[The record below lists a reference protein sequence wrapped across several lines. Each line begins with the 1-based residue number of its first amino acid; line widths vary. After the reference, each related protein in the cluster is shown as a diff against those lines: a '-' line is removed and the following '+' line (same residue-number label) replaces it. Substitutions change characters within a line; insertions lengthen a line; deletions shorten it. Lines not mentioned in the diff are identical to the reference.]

1 MPHFDELYDLIG
13 AVNGTDAEINDL
25 LLKINHIYGQF
36 HDMPSNLTVTKRE
49 LVAVIFKNTN
59 FLSLSSLLN
68 LKLEDFIELL
78 KLLNPR
84 GVDYSKFS
92 CRQILKSEI
101 ELKKELNQAQEQWKI
116 SSNQLRIKLNQSNS
130 PMINEYKDILATA
143 DFDEVFASLVSTIH
157 RKEEELGVTPTIDIK
172 QMNEMVK
179 DITTAQYELYEPF
192 TDRFIDNILTEAT
205 KTVLNAR
212 ESGENPDDYDA
223 LRCFE
228 EATKSY
234 KSKLANQLQE
244 ILSVDA
250 SEIGDKL
257 KQTNA
262 AYHDELSKFTYFI
275 ETSTKQ
281 WLESHQDRNISA
293 KFTQIAEKHLQE
305 MVVYSKYVS
314 DKYLQLINKQK
325 MLMIRSLQ
333 KNKQL
338 HSVSASSELDVY
350 KIKTITKKL
359 KKVQYMDDVIKKHE
373 VQASSPTGKKTYTT
387 SSMSPA
393 TFTLTESL
401 STQSIQS
408 RLDELKKQ
416 REESLVNNETIL

>member
-13 AVNGTDAEINDL
+13 AVNGTDTEINDL

-36 HDMPSNLTVTKRE
+36 HAMPPNLTVTKRE

-78 KLLNPR
+78 KLLNPHC
-84 GVDYSKFS
+84 VDYSKFS
-92 CRQILKSEI
+92 CKQILKSEI
-101 ELKKELNQAQEQWKI
+101 ELKKELNQAQEQWKV
-116 SSNQLRIKLNQSNS
+116 SSNRLQVKLNQSNS
-130 PMINEYKDILATA
+130 PMINEYKDILATG
-143 DFDEVFASLVSTIH
+143 DFDEVFASLVPIIH
-157 RKEEELGVTPTIDIK
+157 RKEEELGVVPTINMQ
-172 QMNEMVK
+172 QMNQIVK
-179 DITTAQYELYEPF
+179 DTTSAQYELYEPF

-205 KTVLNAR
+205 RTVLNAH
-212 ESGENPDDYDA
+212 EPGDTTDAHDA
-223 LRCFE
+223 LQCFE

-244 ILSVDA
+244 ILTVHAPDV
-250 SEIGDKL
+250 GDKL
-257 KQTNA
+257 KRVNTS
-262 AYHDELSKFTYFI
+262 YHDALSKLTSFI

-293 KFTQIAEKHLQE
+293 KFTQVAENHLEE
-305 MVVYSKYVS
+305 MVVYSKYIS
-314 DKYLQLINKQK
+314 DKYLQLIHKQK
-325 MLMIRSLQ
+325 MLMVRSLQ

-350 KIKTITKKL
+350 KVKTITKKL
-359 KKVQYMDDVIKKHE
+359 KKVQYLDNVIKKHE
-373 VQASSPTGKKTYTT
+373 VQASSPIGRKIYTT
-387 SSMSPA
+387 SRVSPA
-393 TFTLTESL
+393 TFAHTESFD
-401 STQSIQS
+401 TQSIQS